1 MLSLNRKILKHE
13 MALSSKKVIYNVTA
27 TFLYQLTLWTYEW
40 KEIST
45 ELQNL
50 STLSNGKQVI
60 NFDVQKSP
68 R

>member
-13 MALSSKKVIYNVTA
+13 MALSSKKVIYNENN
-27 TFLYQLTLWTYEW
+27 FLYQLTLWTYEW

>member
-1 MLSLNRKILKHE
+1 MN
-13 MALSSKKVIYNVTA
+13 N
-27 TFLYQLTLWTYEW
+27 